1 MPLLS
6 PAHGPRPAFSRI
18 GSVLHC
24 EDVNLADLAE
34 RLEGPAYVYSRRQI
48 EENFTA
54 WERGFSAH
62 PHLVCYAVKANPTR
76 GILTLLAR
84 LGAGF
89 DTVSIGEVERALRA
103 GADPKKIVFSGV
115 GKSERELERA
125 VDLSLYSINVESESE
140 LLRLMRVTE
149 RLRRPAR
156 ISLRCN
162 PNVNPNTHPYISTG
176 LLNNKFGI
184 PMRDVPRLYRLA
196 HEHPWLEPVG
206 IDCHI
211 GSQITTIGPFTESV
225 DKLLDMV
232 ELLRSEGIRLTH
244 LDIGG
249 GLGIVYTA
257 RDRPPEPAKLVEEV
271 RAHMTARNLEDLT
284 LLAEPGRSI
293 VGNAG
298 VLLTKVEYI
307 KTGPT
312 KTFCI
317 VDAAMTDLIRPALY
331 DAWMAIE
338 PVVERAEAPRLMDVV
353 GPVCESTD
361 VLGKNRELAIREGDF
376 LAIFDAGAYGAS
388 MASNYNSR
396 ALPMEYLVD
405 GEQVRMLRIPQTWR
419 SRSLTLPARQN
430 DKRVRIACTNGRA
443 LLQSFHAEC
452 GNFPHPAFFVFVIF
466 TSHMCFHALFPKC
479 THTAKGRN
487 YAH

>member
-6 PAHGPRPAFSRI
+6 PANGPRPAFSRI
-18 GSVLHC
+18 GSTLHC

-48 EENFTA
+48 EENFAA
-54 WERGFSAH
+54 WERGFSGH

-156 ISLRCN
+156 VSLRCN

-211 GSQITTIGPFTESV
+211 GSQITTVGPYTESV

-232 ELLRSEGIRLTH
+232 
-244 LDIGG
+244 
-249 GLGIVYTA
+249 TA

-271 RAHMTARNLEDLT
+271 RAHLSARNLTDLT

-298 VLLTKVEYI
+298 VLLTRVEYI

-338 PVVERAEAPRLMDVV
+338 PVTERAEAPRLMDVV

-361 VLGKNRELAIREGDF
+361 FLGKNRELAVHEGDF
-376 LAIFDAGAYGAS
+376 LAILDAGAYGSS

-405 GEQVRMLRIPQTWR
+405 GEQVRMLRIPQSWQDFTR
-419 SRSLTLPARQN
+419 GE
-430 DKRVRIACTNGRA
+430 VA
-443 LLQSFHAEC
+443 L
-452 GNFPHPAFFVFVIF
+452 
-466 TSHMCFHALFPKC
+466 
-479 THTAKGRN
+479 
-487 YAH
+487 

>member
-6 PAHGPRPAFSRI
+6 PANGPRPAFSRI
-18 GSVLHC
+18 GSTLHC

-48 EENFTA
+48 EENFAA
-54 WERGFSAH
+54 WERGFSGH

-115 GKSERELERA
+115 G
-125 VDLSLYSINVESESE
+125 ESESE

-156 ISLRCN
+156 VSLRCN

-211 GSQITTIGPFTESV
+211 GSQITTVGPYTESV

-271 RAHMTARNLEDLT
+271 RAHLSARNLTDLT

-298 VLLTKVEYI
+298 VLLTRVEYI

-338 PVVERAEAPRLMDVV
+338 PVTERAEAPRLMDVV

-361 VLGKNRELAIREGDF
+361 FLGKNRELAVHEGDF
-376 LAIFDAGAYGAS
+376 LAILDAGAYGSS

-405 GEQVRMLRIPQTWR
+405 GEQVRMLRIPQSWQDFTR
-419 SRSLTLPARQN
+419 GE
-430 DKRVRIACTNGRA
+430 VA
-443 LLQSFHAEC
+443 L
-452 GNFPHPAFFVFVIF
+452 
-466 TSHMCFHALFPKC
+466 
-479 THTAKGRN
+479 
-487 YAH
+487 

>member
-6 PAHGPRPAFSRI
+6 PANGPRPAFSRI
-18 GSVLHC
+18 GSTLHC

-48 EENFTA
+48 EENFAA
-54 WERGFSAH
+54 WERGFSGH

-140 LLRLMRVTE
+140 LLRLMRV
-149 RLRRPAR
+149 
-156 ISLRCN
+156 SLRCN

-211 GSQITTIGPFTESV
+211 GSQITTVGPYTESV

-271 RAHMTARNLEDLT
+271 RAHLSARNLTDLT

-298 VLLTKVEYI
+298 VLLTRVEYI

-317 VDAAMTDLIRPALY
+317 VDAAMTDLN

-338 PVVERAEAPRLMDVV
+338 PVTERAEAPRLMDVV

-361 VLGKNRELAIREGDF
+361 FLGKNRELAVHEGDF
-376 LAIFDAGAYGAS
+376 LAILDAGAYGSS

-405 GEQVRMLRIPQTWR
+405 GEQVRMLRIPQSWQDFTR
-419 SRSLTLPARQN
+419 GE
-430 DKRVRIACTNGRA
+430 IA
-443 LLQSFHAEC
+443 L
-452 GNFPHPAFFVFVIF
+452 
-466 TSHMCFHALFPKC
+466 
-479 THTAKGRN
+479 
-487 YAH
+487 

>member
-6 PAHGPRPAFSRI
+6 PANGPRPAFSRI
-18 GSVLHC
+18 GSTLHC

-48 EENFTA
+48 EENFAA
-54 WERGFSAH
+54 WERGFSGH
-62 PHLVCYAVKANPTR
+62 PHLVCYAVKANTFV
-76 GILTLLAR
+76 LAALEPLVDR
-84 LGAGF
+84 LEAC
-89 DTVSIGEVERALRA
+89 SPGEHRICRAL
-103 GADPKKIVFSGV
+103 GVPGEKIVLSG
-115 GKSERELERA
+115 
-125 VDLSLYSINVESESE
+125 VESESE

-156 ISLRCN
+156 VSLRCN

-211 GSQITTIGPFTESV
+211 GSQITTVGPYTESV

-271 RAHMTARNLEDLT
+271 RAHLSARNLTDLT

-298 VLLTKVEYI
+298 VLLTRVEYI

-338 PVVERAEAPRLMDVV
+338 PVTERAEAPRLMDVV

-361 VLGKNRELAIREGDF
+361 FLGKNRELAVHEGDF
-376 LAIFDAGAYGAS
+376 LAILDAGAYGSS

-405 GEQVRMLRIPQTWR
+405 GEQVRMLRIPQSWQDFTR
-419 SRSLTLPARQN
+419 GE
-430 DKRVRIACTNGRA
+430 VA
-443 LLQSFHAEC
+443 L
-452 GNFPHPAFFVFVIF
+452 
-466 TSHMCFHALFPKC
+466 
-479 THTAKGRN
+479 
-487 YAH
+487 

>member
-6 PAHGPRPAFSRI
+6 PANGPRPAFSRI
-18 GSVLHC
+18 GSTLHC

-48 EENFTA
+48 EENFAA
-54 WERGFSAH
+54 WERGFSGH

-156 ISLRCN
+156 VSLRCN

-211 GSQITTIGPFTESV
+211 GSQITTVGPYTESV

-271 RAHMTARNLEDLT
+271 RAHLSARNLTDLT

-298 VLLTKVEYI
+298 VLLTRVEYI

-338 PVVERAEAPRLMDVV
+338 PVTERAEAPRLMDVV

-361 VLGKNRELAIREGDF
+361 FLGKNRELAVHEGDF
-376 LAIFDAGAYGAS
+376 LAILDAGAYGSSMDGVSRRRRAGPHAS
-388 MASNYNSR
+388 DSAVLAGLHAR
-396 ALPMEYLVD
+396 RGRP
-405 GEQVRMLRIPQTWR
+405 
-419 SRSLTLPARQN
+419 LTPPE
-430 DKRVRIACTNGRA
+430 KRRNKACTDGRG

-452 GNFPHPAFFVFVIF
+452 GNFPHPAFFCVCHLHFTPAFSRVFAEVYV
-466 TSHMCFHALFPKC
+466 HCQ
-479 THTAKGRN
+479 R
-487 YAH
+487 

>member
-1 MPLLS
+1 M
-6 PAHGPRPAFSRI
+6 
-18 GSVLHC
+18 
-24 EDVNLADLAE
+24 
-34 RLEGPAYVYSRRQI
+34 
-48 EENFTA
+48 
-54 WERGFSAH
+54 
-62 PHLVCYAVKANPTR
+62 
-76 GILTLLAR
+76 
-84 LGAGF
+84 
-89 DTVSIGEVERALRA
+89 
-103 GADPKKIVFSGV
+103 
-115 GKSERELERA
+115 
-125 VDLSLYSINVESESE
+125 DLSLYSINVESESE

-156 ISLRCN
+156 VSLRCN

-211 GSQITTIGPFTESV
+211 GSQITTVGPYTESV

-271 RAHMTARNLEDLT
+271 RAHLSARNLTDLT

-298 VLLTKVEYI
+298 VLLTRVEYI

-338 PVVERAEAPRLMDVV
+338 PVTERAEAPRLMDVV

-361 VLGKNRELAIREGDF
+361 FLGKNRELAVHEGDF
-376 LAIFDAGAYGAS
+376 LAILDAGAYGSS

-405 GEQVRMLRIPQTWR
+405 GEQVRMLRIPQSWQDFTR
-419 SRSLTLPARQN
+419 GE
-430 DKRVRIACTNGRA
+430 VA
-443 LLQSFHAEC
+443 L
-452 GNFPHPAFFVFVIF
+452 
-466 TSHMCFHALFPKC
+466 
-479 THTAKGRN
+479 
-487 YAH
+487 

>member
-1 MPLLS
+1 MPLFS
-6 PAHGPRPAFSRI
+6 AQHGPRPAFSRI
-18 GSVLHC
+18 GEELFC
-24 EDVNLADLAE
+24 EDVSLADLAS
-34 RLEGPAYVYSRRQI
+34 RLEGPAYVYSRRRI
-48 EENFTA
+48 EENYHA
-54 WERGFSAH
+54 WERGFSGH
-62 PHLVCYAVKANPTR
+62 PHLVCYAMKANSTR

-103 GADPKKIVFSGV
+103 GADPQKIVFSGV
-115 GKSERELERA
+115 GKTEKELERA
-125 VDLSLYSINVESESE
+125 VELSLYSINVESESE

-149 RLRRPAR
+149 RLQTKAR

-184 PMRDVPRLYRLA
+184 PMRDVARLYRLA
-196 HEHPWLEPVG
+196 QEHPWLEPVG

-211 GSQITTIGPFTESV
+211 GSQITTIGPYSESV

-232 ELLRSEGIRLTH
+232 ELLRSEGIH
-244 LDIGG
+244 LHHIDIGG
-249 GLGIVYTA
+249 GLGIAYTA
-257 RDRPPEPAKLVEEV
+257 RDRPPAPAELVREV
-271 RAHMTARNLEDLT
+271 MARLETRRLSDLSIVV
-284 LLAEPGRSI
+284 EPGRSI
-293 VGNAG
+293 VGDAG
-298 VLLTKVEYI
+298 ILLTKIEYI

-338 PVVERAEAPRLMDVV
+338 PVVQRAEAPVLLDIV
-353 GPVCESTD
+353 GPVCESSD
-361 VLGKNRELAIREGDF
+361 VLGKNRELAVHEGDH
-376 LAIFDAGAYGAS
+376 LAVFDAGAYGAS

-405 GEQVRMLRIPQTWR
+405 GENVRTLRVPQTWQDFTR
-419 SRSLTLPARQN
+419 GE
-430 DKRVRIACTNGRA
+430 VA
-443 LLQSFHAEC
+443 L
-452 GNFPHPAFFVFVIF
+452 
-466 TSHMCFHALFPKC
+466 
-479 THTAKGRN
+479 
-487 YAH
+487 

>member
-34 RLEGPAYVYSRRQI
+34 RLEGPADVYSRRQI

-338 PVVERAEAPRLMDVV
+338 PVVERAEAV

-405 GEQVRMLRIPQTWR
+405 GEQVRMLRIPQTWQDFTR
-419 SRSLTLPARQN
+419 GE
-430 DKRVRIACTNGRA
+430 VA
-443 LLQSFHAEC
+443 L
-452 GNFPHPAFFVFVIF
+452 
-466 TSHMCFHALFPKC
+466 
-479 THTAKGRN
+479 
-487 YAH
+487 

>member
-6 PAHGPRPAFSRI
+6 PANGPRPAFSRI
-18 GSVLHC
+18 GSTLHC

-48 EENFTA
+48 EENFAA
-54 WERGFSAH
+54 WERGFSGH

-156 ISLRCN
+156 VSLRCN

-176 LLNNKFGI
+176 LLN
-184 PMRDVPRLYRLA
+184 
-196 HEHPWLEPVG
+196 PWLEPVG

-211 GSQITTIGPFTESV
+211 GSQITTVGPYTESV

-271 RAHMTARNLEDLT
+271 RAHLSARNLTDLT

-298 VLLTKVEYI
+298 VLLTRVEYI

-338 PVVERAEAPRLMDVV
+338 PVTERAEAPRLMDVV

-361 VLGKNRELAIREGDF
+361 FLGKNRELAVHEGDF
-376 LAIFDAGAYGAS
+376 LAILDAGAYGSS

-405 GEQVRMLRIPQTWR
+405 GEQVRMLRIPQSWQDFTR
-419 SRSLTLPARQN
+419 GE
-430 DKRVRIACTNGRA
+430 VA
-443 LLQSFHAEC
+443 L
-452 GNFPHPAFFVFVIF
+452 
-466 TSHMCFHALFPKC
+466 
-479 THTAKGRN
+479 
-487 YAH
+487 